1 MTEQI
6 AKMIANEEMTF
17 TEAEDRICAD
27 CKYLVGRRTLKED
40 AATWRCHAKQNLV
53 SAEKDQ
59 VTGGMV
65 YKLVYETCYDARK
78 DDLYNRGPGTT
89 VESRSCGPLG
99 QWFEKYTFEGYK
111 QTDYPPKAKNTPSA
125 EDLLKELE

>member
-1 MTEQI
+1 MPDAPI
-6 AKMIANEEMTF
+6 TF
-17 TEAEDRICAD
+17 VEAEDRICAD

-65 YKLVYETCYDARK
+65 YKLHWFTCYEARAIEVSTRL
-78 DDLYNRGPGTT
+78 DIPLR
-89 VESRSCGPLG
+89 CGPLG
-99 QWFEKYTFEGYK
+99 TWFEKYTFEGYK
-111 QTDYPPKAKNTPSA
+111 QTPYPPKGKSNVSA
-125 EDLLKELE
+125 DDLLKELE